1 MTRRDALNGMTGD
14 EMAGSKWLWAGAGI
28 LSLLAHAGTAAI
40 LTMSPQPPEEEALIA
55 GGVVAEVAMLG
66 NGAFEAVE
74 SGKPDDTIT
83 PETIEPDVAEL
94 QPQEVVEVQ
103 PSEIQPEMTEIAPVD
118 PVVSEPVE
126 ELIVPSAE
134 VEIAAV
140 PIPEIKP
147 EIEPEQEI
155 KPVPEVKKEE
165 PVKKVERKKPK
176 PKVVRKAGEQGKAKE
191 NATKGEVDGS
201 ADVKVASVGGQ
212 KKGNSTAAGNAAVSN
227 YPGKVRNKINR
238 AKRRVSGGE
247 RGSVTVSFTV
257 GASGQ
262 ASGVRV
268 ARSSGSGVLDQA
280 AVDAVQRAAPFAKI
294 PEAAGRSSW
303 AFNVPI
309 VFN

>member
-1 MTRRDALNGMTGD
+1 M
-14 EMAGSKWLWAGAGI
+14 
-28 LSLLAHAGTAAI
+28 
-40 LTMSPQPPEEEALIA
+40 IA

-74 SGKPDDTIT
+74 SGNPEDVIT
-83 PETIEPDVAEL
+83 PETIQPDVTEPVPQEVAEL
-94 QPQEVVEVQ
+94 QPT
-103 PSEIQPEMTEIAPVD
+103 EIQPEMAEVAPVD

-134 VEIAAV
+134 VEIAAI

-147 EIEPEQEI
+147 EIEPEEEI

-176 PKVVRKAGEQGKAKE
+176 QKVVKKAGEKGKAKQS
-191 NATKGEVDGS
+191 ATKGEVDGS
-201 ADVKVASVGGQ
+201 ENVKSASVGGR
-212 KKGNSTAAGNAAVSN
+212 KKGNSSVAGNAAVSN

-238 AKRRVSGGE
+238 AKRRAPGGE
-247 RGSVTVSFTV
+247 RGSVVVSFVV
-257 GASGQ
+257 GSGGQ
-262 ASGVRV
+262 ASGIRV
-268 ARSSGSGVLDQA
+268 ARSSGSAALDRA
-280 AVDAVQRAAPFAKI
+280 AVDSVQRAAPFAKI

>member
-1 MTRRDALNGMTGD
+1 MS
-14 EMAGSKWLWAGAGI
+14 GSKWLWLGGGV
-28 LSLLAHAGTAAI
+28 LSLLAHATAAAI
-40 LTMSPQPPEEEALIA
+40 LTMSPAPEEEQALIA

-74 SGKPDDTIT
+74 SGNPEDVIK
-83 PETIEPDVAEL
+83 PETIEPDVTEPD
-94 QPQEVVEVQ
+94 PQEVAEIQ
-103 PSEIQPEMTEIAPVD
+103 PTEIQPETTEISPVD
-118 PVVSEPVE
+118 PVVSEPVQ

-140 PIPEIKP
+140 PVPEIKP
-147 EIEPEQEI
+147 EIEPEEEI

-176 PKVVRKAGEQGKAKE
+176 EKPVKKAGEKGKAKQ
-191 NATKGEVDGS
+191 NATRGEVDGS
-201 ADVKVASVGGQ
+201 ADVKSAAVGGQ
-212 KKGNSTAAGNAAVSN
+212 KKGNSSSAGNAAVSN

-238 AKRRVSGGE
+238 AKKRVSGGE
-247 RGSVTVSFTV
+247 RGSVVVSFTV
-257 GASGQ
+257 SSGGQ
-262 ASGVRV
+262 ASGIRV
-268 ARSSGSGVLDQA
+268 ARSSGSAALDRA
-280 AVDAVQRAAPFAKI
+280 ALDSVQRAAPFAKI

>member
-1 MTRRDALNGMTGD
+1 
-14 EMAGSKWLWAGAGI
+14 MAGSKWLWGGAGI
-28 LSLLAHAGTAAI
+28 LSLLAHAGAAAI
-40 LTMSPQPPEEEALIA
+40 LTMAPQPPEEEALVA

-83 PETIEPDVAEL
+83 PETIQPEVTEPE
-94 QPQEVVEVQ
+94 PQEVA
-103 PSEIQPEMTEIAPVD
+103 EIQPTEVTPETSEI
-118 PVVSEPVE
+118 EPVE
-126 ELIVPSAE
+126 PIVSQPVEEMIVPSAE

-147 EIEPEQEI
+147 EIEPEREI
-155 KPVPEVKKEE
+155 KPAPEVKKEK

-176 PKVVRKAGEQGKAKE
+176 QKVVRKAGEEGKARE
-191 NATKGEVDGS
+191 NATRGEVDGS
-201 ADVKVASVGGQ
+201 ADVKVGAVGGQ
-212 KKGNSTAAGNAAVSN
+212 KKGNSTMAGNAAVSN
-227 YPGKVRNKINR
+227 YPGKVRSKINR
-238 AKRRVSGGE
+238 AKRRVSGGD
-247 RGSVTVSFTV
+247 RGSVVVSFTV

-268 ARSSGSGVLDQA
+268 ARSSGSGALDNA
-280 AVDAVQRAAPFAKI
+280 AVEAVMRAAPFAKI

-303 AFNVPI
+303 AFTVPI

>member
-1 MTRRDALNGMTGD
+1 MS
-14 EMAGSKWLWAGAGI
+14 GSQWLWFGGGA
-28 LSLLAHAGTAAI
+28 LSLLAHATAAAI
-40 LTMSPQPPEEEALIA
+40 LTMTPAPEEEQALIA

-74 SGKPDDTIT
+74 SGNPEDVIR
-83 PETIEPDVAEL
+83 PETIEPDATE
-94 QPQEVVEVQ
+94 PQEVAEIQ
-103 PSEIQPEMTEIAPVD
+103 PTEIQPEMTEEVSPID

-140 PIPEIKP
+140 PVPEIKP
-147 EIEPEQEI
+147 EIEPEEEI

-176 PKVVRKAGEQGKAKE
+176 QKPVKKAGDKGKAKQ
-191 NATKGEVDGS
+191 NATMGEVDGS
-201 ADVKVASVGGQ
+201 ADVKTAAVGGQ
-212 KKGNSTAAGNAAVSN
+212 KKGNSSAAGNAAVSN

-238 AKRRVSGGE
+238 AKRRVSGGD
-247 RGSVTVSFTV
+247 RGSVVVSFTV
-257 GASGQ
+257 GAGGQ
-262 ASGVRV
+262 ASGIRV
-268 ARSSGSGVLDQA
+268 ARSSGSAALDRA
-280 AVDAVQRAAPFAKI
+280 AVDSVARAAPFAKI

>member
-1 MTRRDALNGMTGD
+1 
-14 EMAGSKWLWAGAGI
+14 MAGSKWLWGGAGI
-28 LSLLAHAGTAAI
+28 LSLLAHAGAAAI
-40 LTMSPQPPEEEALIA
+40 LTMAPQPPEEEALVA

-83 PETIEPDVAEL
+83 PETIQPEVTEPE
-94 QPQEVVEVQ
+94 PQEVA
-103 PSEIQPEMTEIAPVD
+103 EIQPTEITPEISEIAPVE
-118 PVVSEPVE
+118 PIVSQPVE
-126 ELIVPSAE
+126 EMIVPSAE

-147 EIEPEQEI
+147 EIEPEREI
-155 KPVPEVKKEE
+155 KPAPEVKKEK

-176 PKVVRKAGEQGKAKE
+176 QKVVRKAGEDGKARE
-191 NATKGEVDGS
+191 NATRGEVDGS
-201 ADVKVASVGGQ
+201 ADVKVGAVGGQ
-212 KKGNSTAAGNAAVSN
+212 KKGNSTMAGNAAVSN
-227 YPGKVRNKINR
+227 YPGKVRSKINR
-238 AKRRVSGGE
+238 AKRRVSGGD
-247 RGSVTVSFTV
+247 RGSVVVSFTV

-268 ARSSGSGVLDQA
+268 ARSSGSGALDNA
-280 AVDAVQRAAPFAKI
+280 AVEAVMRAAPFAKI

-303 AFNVPI
+303 AFTVPI

>member
-1 MTRRDALNGMTGD
+1 MS
-14 EMAGSKWLWAGAGI
+14 GSKWLWLGGGV
-28 LSLLAHAGTAAI
+28 LSLLAHATAAAI
-40 LTMSPQPPEEEALIA
+40 LTMSPAPEEEQALIA

-74 SGKPDDTIT
+74 SGNPEDVIK
-83 PETIEPDVAEL
+83 PETIEPDVTEPD
-94 QPQEVVEVQ
+94 PQEVAEIQ
-103 PSEIQPEMTEIAPVD
+103 PTEIQPETTEISPVD
-118 PVVSEPVE
+118 PVVSEPVQ

-140 PIPEIKP
+140 PVPEIKP
-147 EIEPEQEI
+147 EIEPEEEI

-176 PKVVRKAGEQGKAKE
+176 EKPVKKAGEKGKAKQ
-191 NATKGEVDGS
+191 NATRGEVDGS
-201 ADVKVASVGGQ
+201 ADVKTAAVGGQ
-212 KKGNSTAAGNAAVSN
+212 KKGNSSAAGNAAVSN

-238 AKRRVSGGE
+238 AKKRVSGGD
-247 RGSVTVSFTV
+247 RGSVVVSFTV

-262 ASGVRV
+262 ASGIRV
-268 ARSSGSGVLDQA
+268 ARSSGSAALDRA
-280 AVDAVQRAAPFAKI
+280 ALESVQRASPFSAI

>member
-1 MTRRDALNGMTGD
+1 MS
-14 EMAGSKWLWAGAGI
+14 GSKWLWLGGGV
-28 LSLLAHAGTAAI
+28 LSLLAHATAAAI
-40 LTMSPQPPEEEALIA
+40 LTMSPAPEEEQALIA

-74 SGKPDDTIT
+74 SGNPEDAIK
-83 PETIEPDVAEL
+83 PETIEPDVTEPEPQQVAEI
-94 QPQEVVEVQ
+94 QPT
-103 PSEIQPEMTEIAPVD
+103 EIQPETTEIAPVD
-118 PVVSEPVE
+118 PVVAEPVQ

-140 PIPEIKP
+140 PVPEIKP
-147 EIEPEQEI
+147 EIEPEEEI

-176 PKVVRKAGEQGKAKE
+176 EKPVKKAGEKGKAKQ
-191 NATKGEVDGS
+191 NATRGEVDGS
-201 ADVKVASVGGQ
+201 ADVKSAAVGGQ
-212 KKGNSTAAGNAAVSN
+212 KKGNSSSAGNAAVSN

-238 AKRRVSGGE
+238 AKKRVSGGE
-247 RGSVTVSFTV
+247 RGSVVVSFTV
-257 GASGQ
+257 SSGGQ
-262 ASGVRV
+262 ASGIRV
-268 ARSSGSGVLDQA
+268 ARSSGSAALDRA
-280 AVDAVQRAAPFAKI
+280 ALDSVQRAAPFAKI